1 MASRLGAFLKN
12 AWAKEPVLVVSFFIG
27 TLGAPH
33 VSVLGSHRYLH
44 LTPTKKSFKPSYL
57 EKGSQAIVLPPISPY
72 FKYSVMINE
81 ATPYNYPGPGDVLV
95 SVAPSCPT
103 VPVRDDGN
111 MPDIPSHP
119 QDPQGPSLE
128 WLKNL

>member
-1 MASRLGAFLKN
+1 
-12 AWAKEPVLVVSFFIG
+12 
-27 TLGAPH
+27 
-33 VSVLGSHRYLH
+33 
-44 LTPTKKSFKPSYL
+44 
-57 EKGSQAIVLPPISPY
+57 
-72 FKYSVMINE
+72 MINK
-81 ATPYNYPGPGDVLV
+81 ATPYNYPATDDVLV
-95 SVAPSCPT
+95 SATPSCPT